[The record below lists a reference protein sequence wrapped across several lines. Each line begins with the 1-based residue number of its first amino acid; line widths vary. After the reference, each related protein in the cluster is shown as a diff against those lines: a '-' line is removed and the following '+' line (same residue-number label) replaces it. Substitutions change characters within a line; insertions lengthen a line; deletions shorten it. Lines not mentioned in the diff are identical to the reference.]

1 MIAEGSAHTAEQGL
15 QAAERIGFP
24 VMIKASGGGGGK
36 GIRKSESSDDFVAKF
51 RAVQS
56 EFPGSPVFVMKM
68 ATKTRHIEV
77 QILADQQGLCKKIR
91 LSSRSPRTSLL
102 SFLQSI
108 NNSIF
113 VVLLNFQI
121 LTQL

>member
-77 QILADQQGLCKKIR
+77 QILADQQGLCKKFDCQVG
-91 LSSRSPRTSLL
+91 LL
-102 SFLQSI
+102 VLLDYYHFSI

-113 VVLLNFQI
+113 MVLLNFQL

>member
-1 MIAEGSAHTAEQGL
+1 MVEDAGQKLEISDALIEQGAVKTPEEGL

-36 GIRKSESSDDFVAKF
+36 GIRKVENREDFVTRF

-56 EFPGSPVFVMKM
+56 EFPGSPIFIMKM

-77 QILADQQGLCKKIR
+77 QIIADKHG
-91 LSSRSPRTSLL
+91 SL
-102 SFLQSI
+102 F
-108 NNSIF
+108 N
-113 VVLLNFQI
+113 I
-121 LTQL
+121 L